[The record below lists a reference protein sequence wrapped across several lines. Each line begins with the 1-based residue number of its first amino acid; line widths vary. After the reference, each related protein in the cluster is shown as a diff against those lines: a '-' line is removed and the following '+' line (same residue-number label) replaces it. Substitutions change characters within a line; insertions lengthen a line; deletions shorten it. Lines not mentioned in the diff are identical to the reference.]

1 MKQREEAKSWCTKWQ
16 STISDFIFHLMFLC
30 VRSRFSVRW
39 GRLPVEVQ
47 ATANSL
53 QCYQASLHSATTTI
67 WNSLH
72 IFWIIWIWNVHTRRM
87 RIFFFLPSMNGHNTN
102 RWWSILQPLEI
113 TPKSIKIVMQNS
125 NGCNFDVVTKRSFDY
140 LIQWICAA
148 TVRPTELHFSVHN
161 AHDRYFFREKNHLNF
176 RDREKKWSDQY
187 WRQWKS
193 SSTQSRKMTK
203 KNRIIC
209 NRKMKQE
216 RKRNSKIIRRHS
228 NEKY

>member
-53 QCYQASLHSATTTI
+53 QCYQASLHSFYDNHLEFVTHFLNNLNLKCSYTS
-67 WNSLH
+67 NED
-72 IFWIIWIWNVHTRRM
+72 F
-87 RIFFFLPSMNGHNTN
+87 FFFLPSMNGHNTN

-113 TPKSIKIVMQNS
+113 TPKSLKI
-125 NGCNFDVVTKRSFDY
+125 NFDVVTKRSFDY

-148 TVRPTELHFSVHN
+148 TVRPTELHYSVHN
-161 AHDRYFFREKNHLNF
+161 AHDRYFLREKNHLNF